1 MSMRAWAAGVF
12 AVGAI
17 GYAGTH
23 GDAKAAPSDSTDT
36 SAIGR
41 SLGEIAEGH
50 PQQTP
55 GMSDVEW
62 CMKDARYWERAGVEV
77 PDDSECQGKPMSFWR
92 GQQQKRW
99 KS

>member
-17 GYAGTH
+17 GYVGSH
-23 GDAKAAPSDSTDT
+23 KGDDPQPLPDPSYQSDQLAPGDVPKTAS
-36 SAIGR
+36 
-41 SLGEIAEGH
+41 
-50 PQQTP
+50 
-55 GMSDVEW
+55 MSDQEW
-62 CMKDARYWERAGVEV
+62 CVRNSQNWESKGAVV
-77 PDDSECQGKPMSFWR
+77 PDEWDCQGEPMSFWR